1 MDIFYIQNKN
11 FKLQTCMQEL
21 FNKLDSL
28 IFKEAFLSIV
38 ANLHLINLDIG
49 DFMTKIILKDFMNF
63 LA

>member
-1 MDIFYIQNKN
+1 VDIFYIQNKN